1 MTIHKSQGSQFAH
14 PFVVLPD
21 RASPIVTRELVYT
34 AITRAR
40 ERVTIA
46 ASPTLLLA
54 ALERRVPR
62 ASELGGLLWPD
73 EPDA

>member
-21 RASPIVTRELVYT
+21 RASPVVTRELVYT

-40 ERVTIA
+40 DRVTVA
-46 ASPTLLLA
+46 AAPAMLLA
-54 ALERRVPR
+54 ALDRRVPR
-62 ASELGGLLWPD
+62 ASELGELLWPN
-73 EPDA
+73 PPTA